1 MTSGDR
7 RWLAAVAVT
16 FAVVAWMTQPAGT
29 ATAGT
34 VAQPAPGH
42 DTEDP
47 DGRQLYLTGCSSC
60 HGEKGAGTERGPSLK
75 NSGEASAY
83 YYLSTGRMP
92 LADEQSQPRRKEP
105 AYSATEIHALVEYV
119 ASLGEGPSLPH
130 VNPANGDLAEGGVLY
145 RSNCAPCHTA
155 AGIGGAL
162 SYGSAAPSLHSSGP
176 LQTAAAVRVGPGQ
189 MPLFGPEALDR
200 EELDSIVRY
209 VQYLRSPPTPGGAAL
224 GSAGPIPEG
233 FVAWVFGVGALV
245 LAVLWIGKRQ
255 TSRNGKGGH
264 GRS

>member
-1 MTSGDR
+1 MTPGDR
-7 RWLAAVAVT
+7 RWFAAFAVT
-16 FAVVAWMTQPAGT
+16 FAVVVWMTQPAGT

-34 VAQPAPGH
+34 AAQPAPEQEGGH
-42 DTEDP
+42 P

-60 HGEKGAGTERGPSLK
+60 HGVEGAGTRRGPSLE

-105 AYSATEIHALVEYV
+105 AYSAAEIDALVDYV
-119 ASLGEGPSLPH
+119 ASLGEGPPLPQ
-130 VNPANGDLAEGGVLY
+130 VEPAKGDLAEGGVLY

-162 SYGSAAPSLHSSGP
+162 SYGRAAPSLHSSGP
-176 LQTAAAVRVGPGQ
+176 LQTAAAMRVGPGQ
-189 MPLFGPEALDR
+189 MPLFGPETVDQ
-200 EELDSIVRY
+200 EELESIVRY

-245 LAVLWIGKRQ
+245 LAVLGIGKRQ
-255 TSRNGKGGH
+255 TSKEPKA
-264 GRS
+264 

>member
-1 MTSGDR
+1 MTSGDG
-7 RWLAAVAVT
+7 RWLAAFAVT
-16 FAVVAWMTQPAGT
+16 FAAVAWMTQPAGT
-29 ATAGT
+29 ATARTAGQPESEQGT
-34 VAQPAPGH
+34 RV
-42 DTEDP
+42 P

-60 HGEKGAGTERGPSLK
+60 HGAEGAGTRRGPSLE

-92 LADEQSQPRRKEP
+92 LAEEQAQPRRKEP
-105 AYSATEIHALVEYV
+105 AYSRAEINALVDYV
-119 ASLGEGPSLPH
+119 ASLGEGPALPE
-130 VNPANGDLAEGGVLY
+130 VDPTKGDLAEGGVLY

-162 SYGSAAPSLHSSGP
+162 SYGRAAPSLHSSGP
-176 LQTAAAVRVGPGQ
+176 LQTAASVRVGPGQ
-189 MPLFGPEALDR
+189 MPVFGPEALDQ

-255 TSRNGKGGH
+255 TAQNRKGGH

>member
-1 MTSGDR
+1 MALTVTLAAAA
-7 RWLAAVAVT
+7 WLASPLPSNQAEASGQ
-16 FAVVAWMTQPAGT
+16 AASRQA
-29 ATAGT
+29 
-34 VAQPAPGH
+34 
-42 DTEDP
+42 EDES

-60 HGEKGAGTERGPSLK
+60 HGAEGAGTQRGPSLK
-75 NSGEASAY
+75 SSGAASAY

-92 LADEQSQPRRKEP
+92 LADEQAQPRRKEP
-105 AYSATEIHALVEYV
+105 AYPAAEIDALVEYV
-119 ASLGEGPSLPH
+119 ASLGDGPPVPH
-130 VNPANGDLAEGGVLY
+130 VDPAKGDLAEGGVLY
-145 RSNCAPCHTA
+145 RSDCAPCHTA

-162 SYGSAAPSLHSSGP
+162 SYGRAAPSLHSSGP

-189 MPLFGPEALDR
+189 MPPFGPEELNQ

-255 TSRNGKGGH
+255 TSKGPEAEH